1 MITLEDKLELFTK
14 MVYEKLHTDSE
25 WKLKKM
31 KEENERRLLEK
42 KAQLTQQAEEIYEDL
57 LQRGELKKSEIIS
70 QAQTKGRKKTLL
82 KLNEFVD
89 IIVGDIYAMGGDFTK
104 GQEYEDFLYSR
115 IRQAFDEI
123 PPNGGVVIYIRDED
137 RQMHMGMIEKAIK
150 DSGGDVE
157 SVKFGE
163 MQPGCIGGV
172 IMQDENG
179 FFRIDSSIASIIE
192 ESRDM
197 VGRLVYEY
205 LGEKGDLNER

>member
-31 KEENERRLLEK
+31 KEENERRLSEK
-42 KAQLTQQAEEIYEDL
+42 KAKLTQQAEEIYGDL

-70 QAQTKGRKKTLL
+70 QAQTKGRKNTLL

-89 IIVGDIYAMGGDFTK
+89 IIVSEIYAMGEDFTK
-104 GQEYEDFLYSR
+104 RQEYEDFLYSR
-115 IRQAFDEI
+115 IRQALDEI
-123 PPNGGVVIYIRDED
+123 PQSGGAAIYIRDED
-137 RQMHMGMIEKAIK
+137 RQRHMDSIEKAIK
-150 DSGGDVE
+150 DSGTDVE
-157 SVKFGE
+157 DVKFKK

-172 IMQDENG
+172 IMQDEKG

-192 ESRDM
+192 ESREL

-205 LGEKGDLNER
+205 LGEKGDINE